1 MHKKTF
7 QEDVYKLGRR
17 ILPTLG
23 DLWLSSVTVRDV
35 AALHAKVKED
45 TPATTAN
52 HYLKLVRRML
62 NLAVKWGLLEKNPAS
77 CLEKF
82 KEPPHRERYLT
93 REELPRFL
101 KALNQQEDRLSTA
114 AIRLL
119 LFTGCRKGEVLSLT
133 WGNVQEN
140 RIYLPVTKNGQ
151 SRSVLLNAKAREVLE
166 GLRGRREEGAQD
178 TDFVFPSRHGANE
191 GHLEDLRRS
200 CRCPF
205 AAPCLEGNTKSASGD
220 PSFRFD
226 LNSSKTSLALALSST
241 ERAFPFLVTG
251 RKTRPSST

>member
-62 NLAVKWGLLEKNPAS
+62 NLAVKWGLLERNPAAGM
-77 CLEKF
+77 EKF
-82 KEPPHRERYLT
+82 GEPPHRERYLT
-93 REELPRFL
+93 RDELPRFL
-101 KALNQQEDRLSTA
+101 KALDRQEDRRSTA

-119 LFTGCRKGEVLSLT
+119 LFTGCRKGEVLSLR
-133 WGNVQEN
+133 WEQVEEGRV
-140 RIYLPVTKNGQ
+140 YLPVTKDGR

-166 GLRGRREEGAQD
+166 GLRSQRREDSPD
-178 TDFVFPSRHGANE
+178 TDFVFPSRHGAAK
-191 GHLEDLRRS
+191 GHLHDLRKPFDRVCEARRS
-200 CRCPF
+200 K
-205 AAPCLEGNTKSASGD
+205 A
-220 PSFRFD
+220 
-226 LNSSKTSLALALSST
+226 
-241 ERAFPFLVTG
+241 
-251 RKTRPSST
+251 